1 MKSFL
6 IHFGSAVLGILIVTI
21 PYMLAVS
28 ICNKWHSFFAF
39 IFFILFLVDYI
50 AVATVIDNMG
60 QGGDEND

>member
-6 IHFGSAVLGILIVTI
+6 IHFGSAVLGILIITI

-28 ICNKWHSFFAF
+28 ICNKWHSFFTF

-60 QGGDEND
+60 QDGDKDD